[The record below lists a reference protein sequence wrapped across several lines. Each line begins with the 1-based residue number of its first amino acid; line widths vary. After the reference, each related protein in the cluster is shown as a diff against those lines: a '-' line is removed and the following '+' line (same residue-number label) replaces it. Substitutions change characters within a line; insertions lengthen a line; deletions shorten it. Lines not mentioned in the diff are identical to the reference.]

1 MSALT
6 IDSVITVPTAGPAR
20 SRHLVAV
27 PAAARPSE
35 PPVGHLRLTRRGRLA
50 ITLVVAVL
58 LAAVAVVGARAAWAA
73 PASAPASAP
82 ATATVTVLP
91 GQTLWQIAGSA
102 APGSD
107 PRDAILEIR
116 ELNGLTGSQVFAG
129 QVLTVPAG

>member
-6 IDSVITVPTAGPAR
+6 IDSVITVPTAGRAR
-20 SRHLVAV
+20 SRHLVVV
-27 PAAARPSE
+27 PAAARLSAPS
-35 PPVGHLRLTRRGRLA
+35 VGHLRLTRRGRLA

-73 PASAPASAP
+73 PTSAP

-91 GQTLWQIAGSA
+91 GQTLWQIASSS
-102 APGSD
+102 APGAD
-107 PRDAILEIR
+107 PRDAIIEIR